1 MKRQDVAF
9 GYLFISLFAV
19 NRKGLKACV
28 LLWCANVFFVV
39 VVLYSVL
46 IVK

>member
-9 GYLFISLFAV
+9 GYLFSSLFSEDK
-19 NRKGLKACV
+19 KGLKACV
-28 LLWCANVFFVV
+28 LLLCANVFG
-39 VVLYSVL
+39 VVLQSVL